1 MNADKIKAIMQAAS
15 STYSSNDSE
24 ASRQKR
30 YDTALRALKNTLQL
44 PLTVDD
50 ATDIL
55 NRLINEIWLTKPLG
69 IVVDG
74 DGELPD
80 SVECAEWRHGYAQG
94 HVLQRSEDF
103 GHEVLSDLLDL
114 IGKEAEIN
122 YDDCGWYIE
131 GIYNL

>member
-1 MNADKIKAIMQAAS
+1 MNADKINAIMAAA
-15 STYSSNDSE
+15 YSSDDSE
-24 ASRQKR
+24 SSRQKR

-80 SVECAEWRHGYAQG
+80 SIECAEWKHGHAQG
-94 HVLQRSEDF
+94 YTIQRSEDF

-114 IGKEAEIN
+114 IGKEAEIH